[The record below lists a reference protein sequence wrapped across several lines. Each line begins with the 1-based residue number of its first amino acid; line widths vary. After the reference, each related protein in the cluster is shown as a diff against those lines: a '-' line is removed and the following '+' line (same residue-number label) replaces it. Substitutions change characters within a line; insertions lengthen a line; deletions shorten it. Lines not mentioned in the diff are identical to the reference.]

1 MLAVESPLEGRAE
14 GISGEV
20 IDQHGGPRKRLKKT
34 PVQAYG
40 TGERYGHQKFGQPLG
55 HIETIRPARA
65 TSNRLLHKRRR
76 NSFTHPDPWKLGEP
90 AGGPSPALKG
100 TLSPF
105 EGERERERGPNGLGP
120 QDLAAAGS
128 GDVVLNLSV
137 CDVCIRTR
145 RWNGARSRTAM
156 LYFEDI
162 REPHRLPSSPPQSPT
177 GRRNVQATDSKRV
190 PVMGCSTQATGRRRS
205 QLRQDVSP

>member
-1 MLAVESPLEGRAE
+1 
-14 GISGEV
+14 
-20 IDQHGGPRKRLKKT
+20 
-34 PVQAYG
+34 VQAYG

-105 EGERERERGPNGLGP
+105 EGERERERGPTSILRP
-120 QDLAAAGS
+120 TPIQAHGS
-128 GDVVLNLSV
+128 GGV
-137 CDVCIRTR
+137 
-145 RWNGARSRTAM
+145 
-156 LYFEDI
+156 
-162 REPHRLPSSPPQSPT
+162 RLT
-177 GRRNVQATDSKRV
+177 IHLAG
-190 PVMGCSTQATGRRRS
+190 
-205 QLRQDVSP
+205 